1 MNEWPKHINYP
12 LVAESHTPEY
22 LMHKFWARKPHNV
35 VAKYIKQYSK
45 PGEIV
50 LDPFCGSGVTAIEAI
65 KNDRKAIAIDLDPV
79 ATFITYMTCVPINT
93 EILED
98 NFKRL
103 EYSVK
108 DEILKLYKTRC
119 IECNSED
126 AIIVQTVWESSKENK
141 LDEKPLEIRYKCDNC
156 SRGRFIRK
164 NLDKQDYGKIKE
176 IEKININYWYPTDVF
191 LYNSTP
197 FKEGERDIESVNE
210 LFTKRNLISL
220 TLLWNEIESL
230 KNIKIKNFIK
240 FIFTSSLAQMT
251 RLIGDWPSSGPSW
264 KIHRYWVPNKHLEL
278 NVWHYFKNRYKS
290 AKKGKEYSNEVIK
303 NINIA
308 DNIKELLNQKNML
321 IKTYNAVEL
330 DEIIPNNTIDYVFTD
345 PPYGGSIQY
354 MELSL
359 LWSSWLKGEKQ
370 NIDFQLNF
378 NDEITINNNQHKY
391 FEYYH
396 DMLRASFSQIYRVL
410 KHGRWLT
417 VTFHNTDIKVWNSI
431 IRAIMLSGF
440 DLEKII
446 YQPPA
451 ITSAKA
457 QLQPYGSAVGDYYMR
472 FKKPEVKVKKPISYD
487 ESRYERVILESAKS
501 IIAERGEPTAYTY
514 ILNGIIP
521 ALEKEGALL
530 IGSEGID
537 KILSRYLN
545 NIFKLEDYPDDSGK
559 IGKKWW
565 FKDPEIISYL
575 EIVPLNERVEK
586 AVIEVLRNRI
596 KVKFDDVLQNIFI
609 SFPNALTPE
618 TRSIKEVLEEYAEKT
633 RDGKWRLKRSFEE
646 TYSQHP
652 KIIGYLSKI
661 GLKSGYEIWIGIR
674 EQSDIFEDNPLSTL
688 VNASLASVG
697 LNKRQIDRIKNIDV
711 LWIKN
716 NEIKY
721 AFEVENTTG
730 ITEALARCSNIPYEC
745 KRVLAIPEER
755 EKLLRKKFNEP
766 LIEEEKEK
774 WNVIFY
780 TKLHEFYNSNIRRKS
795 IKENEIDKLFGKKAS
810 IDEKG
815 QMIMEIN

>member
-1 MNEWPKHINYP
+1 MDEWPTHINYP
-12 LVAESHTPEY
+12 LVAKSHTPEY

-35 VAKYIKQYSK
+35 VAEYIKNYSK

-65 KNDRKAIAIDLDPV
+65 KHDRKAVAIDLDPV
-79 ATFITYMTCVPINT
+79 ATFITCITLIPVNI
-93 EILED
+93 EKLKR
-98 NFKRL
+98 NFTRI
-103 EYSVK
+103 EYAVK
-108 DEILKLYKTRC
+108 DEILELYKTRC
-119 IECNSED
+119 IECNSKD
-126 AIIVQTVWESSKENK
+126 AIIIQTVWESSKENIF
-141 LDEKPLEIRYKCDNC
+141 DEKPLEIRYKCDNC
-156 SRGRFIRK
+156 SRRGFIRK
-164 NLDKQDYGKIKE
+164 NLDKQDHEKIKE
-176 IEKININYWYPTDVF
+176 IEKININYWYPDDILSYDGSHF
-191 LYNSTP
+191 LKREKIRT
-197 FKEGERDIESVNE
+197 VNE
-210 LFTKRNLISL
+210 LFTKRNLFSL
-220 TLLWNEIESL
+220 ALLWNEIEAL
-230 KNIKIKNFIK
+230 EDIIIKNLMK
-240 FIFTSSLAQMT
+240 LAFTSSVAQVS

-264 KIHRYWVPNKHLEL
+264 KLHSYWTPPKHLEL
-278 NVWHYFKNRYKS
+278 NVWHYFKNRFNS
-290 AKKGKEYSNEVIK
+290 IEKGKEFSNNEIR
-303 NINIA
+303 NIEFAN
-308 DNIKELLNQKNML
+308 DFKELLNQKN
-321 IKTYNAVEL
+321 IFVKTHDAVEL
-330 DEIIPNNTIDYVFTD
+330 YEIIPKNSVDYTFTD

-359 LWSSWLKGEKQ
+359 LWSSWLKGKDK
-370 NIDFQLNF
+370 NDNFKLNF
-378 NDEITINNNQHKY
+378 KDEITINRNQNKD
-391 FEYYH
+391 FGYYH
-396 DMLRASFSQIYRVL
+396 QMMKTAFSQIYKVL
-410 KHGRWLT
+410 KPEGWLT
-417 VTFHNTDIKVWNSI
+417 VTFHNTSIKVWNSI
-431 IRAIMLSGF
+431 IKAVKLAGF

-451 ITSAKA
+451 ITSATA
-457 QLQPYGSAVGDYYMR
+457 QLQPYGSAIGDYYIR
-472 FKKPEVKVKKPISYD
+472 FKKPRIKRSTPIIYD
-487 ESRYERVILESAKS
+487 EKRHERVIIECAKE
-501 IIAERGEPTAYTY
+501 IIAKRGEPTAYTY

-530 IGSEGID
+530 IGSKEID
-537 KILSRYLN
+537 KTLKKYINDVFIL
-545 NIFKLEDYPDDSGK
+545 IDTIDESGK
-559 IGKKWW
+559 VGKKWW
-565 FKDPEIISYL
+565 FKDPEIIPYL
-575 EIVPLNERVEK
+575 EIVPLDERVEK

-618 TRSIKEVLEEYAEKT
+618 THSIKEVLEEYAEKT

-652 KIIGYLSKI
+652 KIMGYLSKI

-688 VNASLASVG
+688 VNASLARVG

-730 ITEALARCSNIPYEC
+730 ITEALLRCSNIPYEF
-745 KRVLAIPEER
+745 KRVLVIPEER

-780 TKLHEFYNSNIRRKS
+780 TKLQEFYNSNIRRKS

-815 QMIMEIN
+815 QMIMEVN